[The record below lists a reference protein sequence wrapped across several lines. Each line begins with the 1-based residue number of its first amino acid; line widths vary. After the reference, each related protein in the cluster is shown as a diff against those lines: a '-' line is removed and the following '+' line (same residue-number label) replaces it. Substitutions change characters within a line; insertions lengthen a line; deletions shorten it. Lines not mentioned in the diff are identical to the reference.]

1 MTAVRSPA
9 RRSAVPARRY
19 TARIAVLGLLGL
31 TACAR
36 LAPYHPPPAPG
47 VQNYVRA
54 AARAPR
60 PEPGV
65 PAQVFA
71 YGAAP
76 PARWWQL
83 FRSPV
88 LDAALEHALAANPS
102 LRQAK
107 AALAVARAN
116 ARAVEG
122 GFDPQVTGTL
132 QAARERISA
141 STLGN
146 GGGSKTFSV
155 YSGGVTVTYSP
166 DLFGLYRLVASGEQA
181 QVDYARYQQ
190 DAAYLALEGNVVET
204 LLQIASLESQ
214 IRATRIILLDERRLL
229 ALLHSQY
236 RIGAVTS
243 VTVLTQTGQLATT
256 EASLVAL
263 QNQRTA
269 ARHALA
275 ALMGAYPEQT
285 ALPTLALRDIHLPL
299 TLPVSLPSALL
310 RARPDLRGDEAL
322 LRAANAAVGEAIV
335 RMYPNLNLT
344 GSFGGASDVPGD
356 LFLPVNRVW
365 SIIAGVTA
373 PLFDGGTLE
382 ARKQAQVAAY
392 QGAIAAYQ
400 TAVLSAFEQ
409 VANALRALEYD
420 RRILALER
428 RALKASGKAL
438 VLARQ
443 QYRDGAVQYLTVL
456 TAEIANSDARIAY
469 ERARA
474 QRYLD
479 TSALLVA
486 TGGGG
491 SARALATKPSLSST
505 ASAPVRTPS
514 P

>member
-1 MTAVRSPA
+1 
-9 RRSAVPARRY
+9 
-19 TARIAVLGLLGL
+19 
-31 TACAR
+31 
-36 LAPYHPPPAPG
+36 
-47 VQNYVRA
+47 
-54 AARAPR
+54 
-60 PEPGV
+60 
-65 PAQVFA
+65 
-71 YGAAP
+71 
-76 PARWWQL
+76 
-83 FRSPV
+83 
-88 LDAALEHALAANPS
+88 
-102 LRQAK
+102 
-107 AALAVARAN
+107 
-116 ARAVEG
+116 
-122 GFDPQVTGTL
+122 
-132 QAARERISA
+132 
-141 STLGN
+141 
-146 GGGSKTFSV
+146 
-155 YSGGVTVTYSP
+155 
-166 DLFGLYRLVASGEQA
+166 
-181 QVDYARYQQ
+181 
-190 DAAYLALEGNVVET
+190 
-204 LLQIASLESQ
+204 
-214 IRATRIILLDERRLL
+214 
-229 ALLHSQY
+229 
-236 RIGAVTS
+236 
-243 VTVLTQTGQLATT
+243 
-256 EASLVAL
+256 
-263 QNQRTA
+263 
-269 ARHALA
+269 
-275 ALMGAYPEQT
+275 
-285 ALPTLALRDIHLPL
+285 L

-491 SARALATKPSLSST
+491 SARALATQPSLSST
-505 ASAPVRTPS
+505 ASAPGRTPS